1 MFILCLIEKTVK
13 LTLLFLIKNMNY
25 KKYWWVGFH
34 N

>member
-1 MFILCLIEKTVK
+1 MSYRKNSETNFT
-13 LTLLFLIKNMNY
+13 FLIKNMNY